1 MEIAKAAAPLTRS
14 SGLSVAA
21 GGRVLTTGGVD
32 RTEQS
37 YSTCRYTGFSH
48 GLADCSDRPPG
59 STSSTSCRAWPCSAD
74 QTPTSCSGAI
84 RSLGALTASVSPAF
98 WLDGPGSCHTGPTY
112 FRKSGIGAFLVDL
125 GNLAQSGLE
134 PHCDAVQDRLEA
146 ITNHLNGIGE
156 LADWEVTPDA
166 AFHEFRQHYV
176 HWDDQR
182 TPQARRDAM
191 ERVRVAKWVVA
202 EKLRQPQN
210 LLFQQDLD
218 EPMDNILDELDALAD
233 LGGGQLFLRV
243 RVAVNRCRQR
253 LNV

>member
-1 MEIAKAAAPLTRS
+1 M
-14 SGLSVAA
+14 
-21 GGRVLTTGGVD
+21 
-32 RTEQS
+32 
-37 YSTCRYTGFSH
+37 
-48 GLADCSDRPPG
+48 
-59 STSSTSCRAWPCSAD
+59 
-74 QTPTSCSGAI
+74 
-84 RSLGALTASVSPAF
+84 
-98 WLDGPGSCHTGPTY
+98 
-112 FRKSGIGAFLVDL
+112 VDL

-166 AFHEFRQHYV
+166 AFHEFRQHHV
-176 HWDDQR
+176 HWNDQR

-218 EPMDNILDELDALAD
+218 EPMDNIFDELDALAD
-233 LGGGQLFLRV
+233 LPAYRFAGV
-243 RVAVNRCRQR
+243 V
-253 LNV
+253 